1 MTLLTSLP
9 LPHYTF
15 SEFSG
20 SHFWGAISLSFLQPW
35 EIPTSE
41 IIFESTA
48 VWLECLLPVWHCQS
62 SISCKLKGQK
72 VLNGKMHSEARQP
85 GHKQACETQPTL
97 IFLNGA
103 MSKCGLVKDRSERV
117 SKVNGFPRGWKIP
130 SVWRTAPRAPW
141 PNKRDTYKEMRSLQ
155 QVKECR
161 HCWRG

>member
-1 MTLLTSLP
+1 MTLLTSFP

-20 SHFWGAISLSFLQPW
+20 SHFLGQFPCHFCSPGRYQPQRSFSKAQQCDLSASYLCGTVKVVLAAIW
-35 EIPTSE
+35 
-41 IIFESTA
+41 
-48 VWLECLLPVWHCQS
+48 
-62 SISCKLKGQK
+62 K
-72 VLNGKMHSEARQP
+72 VRKFSMEKCTPEARQP

-97 IFLNGA
+97 IFLNGT

-117 SKVNGFPRGWKIP
+117 SKVNGFLRGRKIP

-141 PNKRDTYKEMRSLQ
+141 PNERDTYKEMRSLQ